1 MYCISSTLY
10 LLVEM
15 FDPSRQIRIGA
26 EVEIINQFLNLFK
39 NSSESLCLVLACL
52 HGADQTVN
60 LVRVGENI
68 VDPLLEVENG
78 VRELLDKTLELVGL
92 PA

>member
-1 MYCISSTLY
+1 MYCTSSTLY

-39 NSSESLCLVLACL
+39 NSSESLCLVLARL

-78 VRELLDKTLELVGL
+78 VRELLDKTFELVGL